1 MTAPETPEP
10 TLVRY
15 GEVGSTQDALH
26 ALAEAGAP
34 AGTAVVAEVQT
45 SGRGSRGRTWR
56 SPAGGLW
63 LSVLYRPDDPAAV
76 EVLSLRIGL
85 AAAAALARVGVA
97 AVRLKWPNDLILGG
111 RKFGGIL
118 CEARWQGERPAWVA
132 AGLGLNVTNP
142 VPADAR
148 TAAVAL
154 GALHPGLT
162 VETVCEPLLAALRT
176 VGAHTGPLSAIELAA
191 FEARD
196 WLRGRAL
203 LEPLAGVAE
212 GIDADGA
219 LRVRAADGRVAVAR
233 SGSVVLA
240 A

>member
-1 MTAPETPEP
+1 MSAPE
-10 TLVRY
+10 LVRY
-15 GEVGSTQDALH
+15 GEVASTQDALH
-26 ALAEAGAP
+26 ALAERGAP
-34 AGTAVVAEVQT
+34 AGTAVVADVQT
-45 SGRGSRGRTWR
+45 SGRGSRGREWR

-85 AAAAALARVGVA
+85 AAAAALARAGVER
-97 AVRLKWPNDLILGG
+97 VRLKWPNDLMLGE

-132 AGLGLNVTNP
+132 AGIGLNVTNP
-142 VPADAR
+142 VPRDAR
-148 TAAVAL
+148 TAALAL
-154 GALHPGLT
+154 GELFPGLT
-162 VETVCEPLLAALRT
+162 VAMVFEPLLAALRT
-176 VGAHTGPLSAIELAA
+176 VGEHTGPLSALEIAA

-196 WLRGRAL
+196 WLRGRTL
-203 LEPLAGVAE
+203 REPVAGVAD
-212 GIDADGA
+212 GVDADGA
-219 LRVRAADGRVAVAR
+219 LRVRTADGTLVAAR